1 MEESG
6 VLAGVRVVEFAIFA
20 AGPVVGKYM
29 AEHGA
34 EVIRVESTQ
43 RPDGFR
49 VHYPPFKDNRP
60 GLNRGGTFAIFNND
74 VLSVTLDLKNPRG
87 LELAKVLA
95 ARADVIIE
103 NFAPGVL
110 ARLGLD
116 YQALREVNPEIIML
130 SSCNQGQTG
139 PRATQRG
146 FGSQLTSMS
155 GFTHLTGYGDGQP
168 PMLLYGPY
176 IDFIGGG
183 YGLIAV
189 LAALDFRRRTGQGQH
204 IDLAQLETGLQ
215 FITPALLDVQVN
227 GRTLGPVGNRDP
239 HAAPHGVYPC
249 RDDDTWC
256 VIGIFDETEWQALC
270 QVAGHPEW
278 ATDPRFATLAA
289 RKAHEDELDQA
300 IGEWTAGFT
309 PQEVMTKLQ
318 AAGVRAGMVQTVGDL
333 FSCPQLLHR
342 GQWQALAH
350 PELDSY
356 EYEAPPFLLSETPAE
371 IRRPSPCL
379 GEHNDYVFGELLGMS
394 RAEIEQLK
402 AEAVFD

>member
-1 MEESG
+1 LKEFG
-6 VLAGVRVVEFAIFA
+6 VLAGIRVVEFAIFA

-34 EVIRVESTQ
+34 EVIRVESTR

-87 LELAKVLA
+87 MELAKALVA
-95 ARADVIIE
+95 QADVVIE
-103 NFAPGVL
+103 NFTPGVL
-110 ARLGLD
+110 ERLGLD

-215 FITPALLDVQVN
+215 FIIPALLDVQVN
-227 GRTLGPVGNRDP
+227 GRTLGPLGNRDP
-239 HAAPHGVYPC
+239 HAAPHGAYPC
-249 RDDDTWC
+249 RGDDARC
-256 VIGIFDETEWQALC
+256 VIGVFDEAEWRALC
-270 QVAGHPEW
+270 EVAGHPEW
-278 ATDPRFATLAA
+278 AADPRFAILAA
-289 RKAHEDELDQA
+289 RKAHEDELDRV

-318 AAGVRAGMVQTVGDL
+318 AAGVQAGMVQTVDDL

-342 GQWQALAH
+342 GQWQALEH
-350 PELDSY
+350 SELGSY
-356 EYEAPPFLLSETPAE
+356 EYEASPFLLSETPAE
-371 IRRPSPCL
+371 IRRSSPCL
-379 GEHNDYVFGELLGMS
+379 GEHNDYIFGELLGLS
-394 RAEIEQLK
+394 PDEIAQLK
-402 AEAVFD
+402 AEGVLV

>member
-1 MEESG
+1 MKESNILG
-6 VLAGVRVVEFAIFA
+6 GIRVVEFAIFA

-34 EVIRVESTQ
+34 EVIRVESTR

-60 GLNRGGTFAIFNND
+60 GLNRGGTFALFNND
-74 VLSVTLDLKNPRG
+74 VLSVTLDLKNPHG
-87 LELAKVLA
+87 VELAKALVG
-95 ARADVIIE
+95 RADVVIE

-110 ARLGLD
+110 ERLGLD
-116 YQALREVNPEIIML
+116 YQALREVKPEIIML

-139 PRATQRG
+139 PRAMQRG

-189 LAALDFRRRTGQGQH
+189 LAALDFRRRTGQGQY
-204 IDLAQLETGLQ
+204 IDLAQFETGLQ
-215 FITPALLDVQVN
+215 FIIPALLDAQVN
-227 GRTLGPVGNRDP
+227 GRTLGPLGNRDP
-239 HAAPHGVYPC
+239 QAAPHGAYPC
-249 RDDDTWC
+249 RGDDTWC
-256 VIGIFDETEWQALC
+256 VIGVFDEAEWQALC
-270 QVAGHPEW
+270 QAAEHPEW
-278 ATDPRFATLAA
+278 AADPRFATLAA
-289 RKAHEDELDQA
+289 RKAYEDELDRV

-318 AAGVRAGMVQTVGDL
+318 AAGVQAGMVQSVGDL
-333 FSCPQLLHR
+333 YSCPQLLHR
-342 GQWQALAH
+342 GQWQALEH
-350 PELDSY
+350 SELGSY

-371 IRRPSPCL
+371 IRHPSPCL
-379 GEHNDYVFGELLGMS
+379 GEHNDYVFGELLGLPPE
-394 RAEIEQLK
+394 EIAQLK
-402 AEAVFD
+402 AKGVLD